1 MDRRKNTGTR
11 LKRPRSG
18 FIGEE
23 KQPKLVVH
31 HRAPLPLTAGH
42 HGRRRWEEE
51 RPETATEKEIKWGN
65 ATEGQT
71 PQGQDQKLSS
81 ETSYSLRLEI

>member
-23 KQPKLVVH
+23 KQPKLAVH

-51 RPETATEKEIKWGN
+51 RPETATEKEIFS
-65 ATEGQT
+65 TC
-71 PQGQDQKLSS
+71 L
-81 ETSYSLRLEI
+81 L